1 MEKLDYKKQYKDL
14 YLPPKKPVVVDV
26 PEMVFLMV
34 DGWGAPEEPSYQ
46 EAVSLLYSVAFT
58 IKMSKRNGSQPEGYF
73 DYVEPPLEGLWNCS
87 EEGVHPDRSRWV
99 WTSLLRQPEF
109 VTGEVFRW
117 AVAQAARKKPELDYA
132 RVRLEPYGEGLCVQM
147 LHMGPYSREQET
159 VDTLAAFLEREG
171 LVYDHGRR
179 HHEIYLSDPRRCA
192 PERLKTVL
200 RLPVKRKIV

>member
-73 DYVEPPLEGLWNCS
+73 DYVVPPLEGLWNCS

-147 LHMGPYSREQET
+147 LHMGPYGGNRKPLIRWQPFWKGRGWSMT
-159 VDTLAAFLEREG
+159 MGAAIMRFICLIPG
-171 LVYDHGRR
+171 G
-179 HHEIYLSDPRRCA
+179 A
-192 PERLKTVL
+192 L
-200 RLPVKRKIV
+200 RNG

>member
-1 MEKLDYKKQYKDL
+1 
-14 YLPPKKPVVVDV
+14 
-26 PEMVFLMV
+26 MV

-73 DYVEPPLEGLWNCS
+73 DYVVPPLEGLWNCS
-87 EEGVHPDRSRWV
+87 EEGFIRIGAGGYGHPYCGSRNLSPARCSVGPWHRPPARSRSWITPECV
-99 WTSLLRQPEF
+99 WNLRR
-109 VTGEVFRW
+109 GALRSD
-117 AVAQAARKKPELDYA
+117 AA
-132 RVRLEPYGEGLCVQM
+132 
-147 LHMGPYSREQET
+147 HGPYSREQET

>member
-1 MEKLDYKKQYKDL
+1 M
-14 YLPPKKPVVVDV
+14 
-26 PEMVFLMV
+26 
-34 DGWGAPEEPSYQ
+34 
-46 EAVSLLYSVAFT
+46 AFT
-58 IKMSKRNGSQPEGYF
+58 IKLSKRNGSQPEGYF
-73 DYVEPPLEGLWNCS
+73 DYVVPPLEGLWNCS

-117 AVAQAARKKPELDYA
+117 AVAQAACKKPELDYA

>member
-73 DYVEPPLEGLWNCS
+73 DYVVPCLLYT
-87 EEGVHPDRSRWV
+87 SR
-99 WTSLLRQPEF
+99 
-109 VTGEVFRW
+109 
-117 AVAQAARKKPELDYA
+117 
-132 RVRLEPYGEGLCVQM
+132 CV
-147 LHMGPYSREQET
+147 
-159 VDTLAAFLEREG
+159 
-171 LVYDHGRR
+171 
-179 HHEIYLSDPRRCA
+179 
-192 PERLKTVL
+192 
-200 RLPVKRKIV
+200 